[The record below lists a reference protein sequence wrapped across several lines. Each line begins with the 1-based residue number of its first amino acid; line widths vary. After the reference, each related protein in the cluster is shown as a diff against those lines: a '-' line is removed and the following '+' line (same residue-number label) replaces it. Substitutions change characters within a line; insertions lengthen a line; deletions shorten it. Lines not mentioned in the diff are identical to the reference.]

1 MKNYIEKPLTLETT
15 RGKFIH
21 TMNENEP
28 QINEELLRYQTQRL
42 QDLIIEM
49 LHCCEDRK
57 LYASQKFNLPAA
69 ELKCV
74 MLFDGERYLTVKG
87 MAQRLE
93 VAKSRVTKIVNGL
106 VGKGLVEQTD
116 DPRDA
121 RIRLIS
127 LTSAGQRKSEEIDA
141 FQKEIHRKILLQ
153 MSPDER
159 KSVLSCLELFRSA
172 MEAVKQ
178 ELV

>member
-1 MKNYIEKPLTLETT
+1 
-15 RGKFIH
+15 
-21 TMNENEP
+21 MNELSTA
-28 QINEELLRYQTQRL
+28 INEELLLYQAQRL
-42 QDLIIEM
+42 QGLIAEM
-49 LHCCEDRK
+49 LKCCEDRK
-57 LYASQKFNLPAA
+57 LYESRKFNLPHA
-69 ELKCV
+69 ELKCL

-87 MAQRLE
+87 IAQRLE

-106 VGKGLVEQTD
+106 IEKGLVEQTD

-121 RIRLIS
+121 RIRLIN
-127 LTSAGQRKSEEIDA
+127 LTLTGQRKSTEIDA

-153 MSPDER
+153 MRPDER
-159 KSVLSCLELFRSA
+159 KNALSYLELFRSA